1 MTDKDIEPNVSE
13 SVEARQVEGEMDVA
27 SKSLTNALGVSF
39 SILKIIMA
47 LLVLLF
53 LASGIFEVESNEQAI
68 VLRFG
73 KMRSE
78 PLGPGLK
85 FGFPAPIDE
94 IIKIPVKEVQ
104 TLSIDSLWYSESKAE
119 KLGGKPRRPG
129 PTLKPNVDGYCLTR
143 NDSILGQDG
152 MDYNIVH
159 CKWVLSYLIDD
170 AEKFFR
176 NIYYESPE
184 PGQDLMEVMKESL
197 NPMLKALAAD
207 AVVTTMV
214 NYSID
219 EAIVSTSSISR
230 GVKIALQERLDAI
243 DSGIKVS
250 SMEVSGRI
258 SWPRQVNDAFEDSN
272 RASQNKQKQVSEA
285 DGYARKLLS
294 EAGGPDAA
302 KLLAGLKKEGISEEE
317 KADLLSQVAGKSQE
331 IIAEARAY
339 RTDVV
344 ESAAANA
351 DYLKQLLPE
360 YRKRPKLVLQELYQD
375 AIEEV
380 LANADEK
387 ILIEPSSGG
396 KKRELRI
403 QINRDPSIGKK
414 KLTSE

>member
-27 SKSLTNALGVSF
+27 SKSLTNALGISF

-73 KMRSE
+73 KMRGE

-94 IIKIPVKEVQ
+94 IIKIPVTDSQ
-104 TLSIDSLWYSESKAE
+104 TLSIDSLWYSESPAE
-119 KLGGKPRRPG
+119 KLGGEPRRPG

-143 NDSILGQDG
+143 NDSILGQEG

-159 CKWVLSYLIDD
+159 CKWVLNYTIDFP
-170 AEKFFR
+170 ERFFR
-176 NIYYESPE
+176 NIYYKSPD

-197 NPMLKALAAD
+197 DPMLKALAAD

-219 EAIVSTSSISR
+219 EAILSTSSITNA
-230 GVKIALQERLDAI
+230 VKIALQERLNSVE
-243 DSGIKVS
+243 SGIVVES
-250 SMEVSGRI
+250 IVPERI
-258 SWPRQVNDAFEDSN
+258 IWPRQVNDAFENSN

-317 KADLLSQVAGKSQE
+317 KAKLLSQVAGKSQE